1 MVSKISNVN
10 IGNSGEYYV
19 AAELERRGFIVA
31 VPMSNVDNFDVLAIN
46 KNAPY
51 NQYAIQVKTTTKK
64 NWLLSKKNE
73 NIVGDNIYYVFV
85 KLVGDEQP
93 KYYIY
98 PSSFVAEKIRK
109 SHHEWL
115 AKPGKNGKPHNDN
128 NLREFESDE
137 EHLNL
142 WEFFK

>member
-1 MVSKISNVN
+1 MSSKISNVN

-19 AAELERRGFIVA
+19 AAELERRGFVVA

-73 NIVGDNIYYVFV
+73 NIVGDNIFYVFV
-85 KLVGDEQP
+85 KLIGDEQP

-98 PSSFVAEKIRK
+98 PSSYVAETIKTA
-109 SHHEWL
+109 HQEWL
-115 AKPGKNGKPHNDN
+115 NKPGKNRSSHNDN
-128 NLREFESDE
+128 TMRVFVADDE
-137 EHLNL
+137 YLNK
-142 WEFFK
+142 WEYFK